1 MAAVEI
7 ELKLAQ
13 DDDAHQLASFARDL
27 IEAGLGWSYQP
38 QRMASM
44 IDDPEI
50 VTLVACERGKPV
62 GFASM
67 RFGDTRAHLVLLAVQ
82 PEHQRRGIGRR
93 LVLWLL
99 ESARV
104 AGITSIHVE
113 LRMSNMPAF
122 AFYRALGFA
131 ETIRVHGYYRGR
143 ETARRM
149 IRMLAADPAR
159 H

>member
-1 MAAVEI
+1 
-7 ELKLAQ
+7 
-13 DDDAHQLASFARDL
+13 
-27 IEAGLGWSYQP
+27 
-38 QRMASM
+38 
-44 IDDPEI
+44 
-50 VTLVACERGKPV
+50 
-62 GFASM
+62 M

-82 PEHQRRGIGRR
+82 SEHQRRGIGRR